1 MSENELEG
9 LENRT
14 ESHTTNRKKLDKL
27 NETIGNEQQA
37 NHTQQ

>member
-14 ESHTTNRKKLDKL
+14 ESYTTNRKELDRL